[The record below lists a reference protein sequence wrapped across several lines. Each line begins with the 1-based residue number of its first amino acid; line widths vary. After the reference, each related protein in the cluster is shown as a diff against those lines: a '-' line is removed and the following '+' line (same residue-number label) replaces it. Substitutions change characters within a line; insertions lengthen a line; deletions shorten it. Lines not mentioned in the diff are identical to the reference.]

1 MNKRKLW
8 INICKMVLF
17 IGLLCV
23 MLHTIFTV
31 FNYKDMGGGAGWQR
45 LYQAKKNSIDVMF
58 FGSSLAHCTVDH
70 KLLWDDYGIA
80 GYTLSS
86 GSQNI
91 DSTYYFIK
99 ESLPVQKPEV
109 IVIEACSVI
118 GDGMNT
124 SEVAAYRATLG
135 VKWSVEYMECLNY
148 FADELNMDEMQKQEL
163 FLKFPVIHSRYKEL
177 TKDDFEDSLPFMRG
191 YRGSFEIMSF
201 EKPVVIENDTE
212 ELDSHRQDM
221 LQNIID
227 LSKEKNIPLLIF
239 ASPFVIS
246 DKQQRMY
253 NKIAEIAAE
262 NQVPFINFN
271 HLYDEIGLDFEHDF
285 RDKSHLNNY
294 GAAKV
299 TDYLASYLKE
309 NYDISDRR
317 EETGYELWDQNS
329 LYLRNKELSHE
340 LRTAEDIN
348 SYLQKMSEMED
359 EQLAILALTGNYT
372 ALGDVYLENLKL
384 LGITDEEY
392 QNGGIWIWKDG
403 NRLLYLSGK
412 EYNECIA
419 LKNGEIHIDSSL
431 IENEDGDV
439 VDEAHFLIDGNDY
452 KMVENGI
459 NIIIYNESIDQLID
473 AAGDDIYL
481 GLSVTH
487 YEIPNE

>member
-8 INICKMVLF
+8 INIFKAVLF

-23 MLHTIFTV
+23 MLQTIFTV
-31 FNYKDMGGGAGWQR
+31 LNYKDMGGGAGWQR

-58 FGSSLAHCTVDH
+58 FGSSHAHCTIDH

-99 ESLPVQKPEV
+99 ESLPLQKPEV
-109 IVIEACSVI
+109 IVIEAYSVI
-118 GDGMNT
+118 GDGMYN
-124 SEVAAYRATLG
+124 SDVAAYRATLG
-135 VKWSVEYMECLNY
+135 VKWSGEYMECLNY
-148 FADELNMDEMQKQEL
+148 FADELNMDETQKQEL

-177 TKDDFEDSLPFMRG
+177 TREDFEDSLPFMRG
-191 YRGSFEIMSF
+191 YRGSFETMAY
-201 EKPVVIENDTE
+201 EKPVVIENDTA
-212 ELDSHRQDM
+212 ELDPHRQEM

-239 ASPFVIS
+239 ASPFVLS
-246 DKQQRMY
+246 DKQQMMY

-262 NQVPFINFN
+262 NQVPFIDFN
-271 HLYDEIGLDFEHDF
+271 HLYDETGLDFERDF
-285 RDKSHLNNY
+285 RDKDHLNNY

-299 TDYLASYLKE
+299 TDYLACYLKE

-317 EETGYELWDQNS
+317 KETGYELWNQNS
-329 LYLRNKELSHE
+329 LYLRNKELNHKLS
-340 LRTAEDIN
+340 TAEDIN
-348 SYLQKMSEMED
+348 AYLHKMSEMED
-359 EQLAILALTGNYT
+359 DQLVILALTGNYT
-372 ALGDVYLENLKL
+372 ALGDVYLESLKL

-392 QNGGIWIWKDG
+392 QNGGIWVWKEG
-403 NRLLYLSGK
+403 KRLLYLPGK
-412 EYNECIA
+412 EYNEHIA
-419 LKNGEIHIDSSL
+419 LKKGEIHIDSSL
-431 IENEDGDV
+431 IENEDGDI

-452 KMVENGI
+452 KMVENGV
-459 NIIIYNESIDQLID
+459 NIIIYNERLNQLID

-481 GLSVTH
+481 GLSMTH
-487 YEIPNE
+487 HEKTDE